1 MCSLVHIGNIG
12 KRAEDD
18 EEVEAGR
25 QKDGSLFGASFPFL
39 SSLLLLGRREDAL
52 KCPGIT

>member
-18 EEVEAGR
+18 EEVEVGR
-25 QKDGSLFGASFPFL
+25 QKGGSLFGAFL
-39 SSLLLLGRREDAL
+39 GGERML
-52 KCPGIT
+52 